1 MNERKT
7 EATPYRSWAE
17 SPGYQNSSRLHS
29 ARRAASD
36 GEKYPSDGVQAI
48 WAFDR
53 VSDNSGMTAHEGNA
67 AVTPPP
73 DRLMR
78 LKEVLELTSLR
89 RATLYNKIKEGTFPR
104 QVRISA
110 RGAAWR
116 EAAIRAWLENPTRW
130 SASEA

>member
-1 MNERKT
+1 M
-7 EATPYRSWAE
+7 
-17 SPGYQNSSRLHS
+17 
-29 ARRAASD
+29 
-36 GEKYPSDGVQAI
+36 
-48 WAFDR
+48 
-53 VSDNSGMTAHEGNA
+53 SDNSGMSAHEGNA

-89 RATLYNKIKEGTFPR
+89 RATRYNKIREGTFPR